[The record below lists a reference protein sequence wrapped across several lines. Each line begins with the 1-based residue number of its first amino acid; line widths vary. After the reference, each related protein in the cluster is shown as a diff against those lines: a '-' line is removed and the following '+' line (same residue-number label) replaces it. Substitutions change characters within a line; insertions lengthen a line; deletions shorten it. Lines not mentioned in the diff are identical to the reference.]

1 MAETNGKTRTLGRR
15 NETQAKRMN
24 DFATVDDC
32 VRISLGVFE
41 RETARLT
48 ADRRANR
55 WPRRFVRWFRARFTP
70 TRTTTP

>member
-48 ADRRANR
+48 AERRADRWHRRLARWLRSTNR
-55 WPRRFVRWFRARFTP
+55 
-70 TRTTTP
+70 